1 LEKSNKNQNRH
12 CADRSAHL
20 AVSISA
26 ALPHAMRMS
35 SHRSALPPVA
45 RTGVLGCTQ
54 ATLMPS
60 KLELAT
66 PLNLIPCTP
75 SCYWCTP
82 TQPRHREK
90 HAIRDFPAIS
100 EQCRHRHPHQFDA
113 SGEPNS
119 FRYLPIG
126 FGYTELDLTLSSSVQ
141 VATTP
146 TVRSAAT
153 PPLLPPPTTPSSL
166 APYGTCPEPRH
177 PQHGLPVP
185 SSRQWRRQPGASP
198 PAVPTRS
205 GQCTGRRCGHSLSSF
220 GMGSRGGIRPKHRA
234 RQWPGQAVRPSS
246 GRPAG

>member
-35 SHRSALPPVA
+35 SHHSALPPVA
-45 RTGVLGCTQ
+45 RADVLGCTR

-66 PLNLIPCTP
+66 PLK
-75 SCYWCTP
+75 
-82 TQPRHREK
+82 PRHREN

-100 EQCRHRHPHQFDA
+100 EQCHHRHPHQFDA

-119 FRYLPIG
+119 FCYLPIG

-141 VATTP
+141 VAATP
-146 TVRSAAT
+146 TVRSTAT

-177 PQHGLPVP
+177 PQNGLPVP
-185 SSRQWRRQPGASP
+185 SSRRWRRQPGASP

-234 RQWPGQAVRPSS
+234 RQWPGKAVRPSS
-246 GRPAG
+246 GWPAG